1 MHKTVELP
9 ILYFGTPVA
18 IISTLNED
26 RSPNLAPMSSVW
38 WLGQSCMLGLGAASK
53 TSENLLRERECVV
66 NLPSAAQVGHVDRLA
81 LTTGRDP
88 VPEYKQRMGYE
99 FVTDK
104 FEVSGLSSMASE
116 AVAPP
121 RVKECPVQ
129 LEGIVYQVHQFGKQ
143 VNANAFEI
151 HIERVHV
158 DEELLFPVEEA
169 RIDPLRWNPLLM
181 SFREFFGIG
190 DQVHASRLAGF
201 PESMFRKSK
210 QGSGSELV
218 ERAGLSR

>member
-18 IISTLNED
+18 IISTMNED
-26 RSPNLAPMSSVW
+26 GSPNLAPMSSVW

-53 TSENLLRERECVV
+53 TSENLLRERECVI
-66 NLPSAAQVGHVDRLA
+66 NLPSADQVTHVDRLA

-88 VPEYKQRMGYE
+88 VPEYKAKMGYE
-99 FVTDK
+99 YVPDK
-104 FEVSGLSSMASE
+104 FEIAGLTAMPSQT
-116 AVAPP
+116 VAPP

-129 LEGIVYQVHQFGKQ
+129 MEGTIYQVHQFGKQ
-143 VNANAFEI
+143 VNANAFEV

-158 DEELLFPVEEA
+158 DDELLFDTEQDRVDA
-169 RIDPLRWNPLLM
+169 LRWNPLIM

-190 DQVHASRLAGF
+190 RQVHPSRLASF
-201 PESMFRKSK
+201 PESMFRRPKTEAEVHSPA
-210 QGSGSELV
+210 SM
-218 ERAGLSR
+218 RT

>member
-26 RSPNLAPMSSVW
+26 GSPNLAPMSSAW

-53 TSENLLRERECVV
+53 TSENLLRERECVI
-66 NLPSAAQVGHVDRLA
+66 NLPSAAQVTHVDRLA

-88 VPEYKQRMGYE
+88 VPEYKAKMGYE
-99 FVTDK
+99 YVSNK
-104 FEVSGLSSMASE
+104 FEIAGLNPMKSDL
-116 AVAPP
+116 VAPP

-129 LEGIVYQVHQFGKQ
+129 MEGTIYQVHQFGKQ
-143 VNANAFEI
+143 VNANAFEV
-151 HIERVHV
+151 HIARVHI
-158 DEELLFPVEEA
+158 DDDLLFDTDEA
-169 RIDPLRWNPLLM
+169 RVDALRWNPLIM

-190 DQVHASRLAGF
+190 CQVHPSRLASF
-201 PESMFRKSK
+201 PESMFRTPQPES
-210 QGSGSELV
+210 QSME
-218 ERAGLSR
+218 SR

>member
-26 RSPNLAPMSSVW
+26 GTPNLAPMSSVW

-53 TSENLLRERECVV
+53 TSENLLRERECVI
-66 NLPSAAQVGHVDRLA
+66 NLPSAEQVSHVDRLA

-88 VPEYKQRMGYE
+88 VPEYKQKMGYGY
-99 FVTDK
+99 VPNK
-104 FEVSGLSSMASE
+104 FEIAGLTPAPSQI
-116 AVAPP
+116 VAPP

-129 LEGIVYQVHQFGKQ
+129 LEGIIYQAHQFGKQ
-143 VNANAFEI
+143 VNANAFEV
-151 HIERVHV
+151 HIERVHI
-158 DEELLFPVEEA
+158 DDALLFDGEDH
-169 RIDPLRWNPLLM
+169 RLDPLRWNPLIM

-190 DQVHASRLAGF
+190 RQVHPSRLASF
-201 PESMFRKSK
+201 PEAMFRRPK
-210 QGSGSELV
+210 V
-218 ERAGLSR
+218 EQSSVAR

>member
-26 RSPNLAPMSSVW
+26 GSPNLAPMSSVW

-66 NLPSAAQVGHVDRLA
+66 NLPSALQVGHVDRLA

-88 VPEYKQRMGYE
+88 VPEYKSKMGYE
-99 FVTDK
+99 YVPDK
-104 FEVSGLSSMASE
+104 FEIAGLTAMPSQV
-116 AVAPP
+116 VAPP

-129 LEGIVYQVHQFGKQ
+129 LEGIIYQAHPFGKQ
-143 VNANAFEI
+143 VNANAFEV

-158 DEELLFPVEEA
+158 DEGLLFETGGE
-169 RIDPLRWNPLLM
+169 RLDPLRWNPLIM

-190 DQVHASRLAGF
+190 RQVHTSRLASF
-201 PESMFRKSK
+201 PEAMFRRPKVQSKS
-210 QGSGSELV
+210 V
-218 ERAGLSR
+218 AAD